1 MSEEQYLYLL
11 KNVLKNGEKRSDR
24 TNTGTLSLFAPEQ
37 FKFDLSH
44 SFPLFTTKR
53 VFFRG
58 IVEEL
63 LFFLRGDTDS
73 GLLSAK
79 NVHIWDQNSSREFL
93 DSVGLTHYKA
103 NLIGPMYGFQWRF
116 WGASYD
122 PLTGKPTNDGI
133 DQLANTLRLIKNDP
147 FSRRIIMSCWNVK
160 DLASGCLNPCHILVQ
175 FYVSKDG
182 VLHSHVY
189 QRSIDIMAGLPFNIA
204 SYAMLTQIIAHI
216 TDLKP
221 GFMTYSFGDV
231 HLYMNHIDAANIQIQ
246 RTPQEF
252 PELKIAKKPD
262 SQEIS
267 DLVKFC
273 EELCFD
279 DFILENYKPL
289 GKIPISFNA

>member
-1 MSEEQYLYLL
+1 MSEHQYLDLL
-11 KNVLKNGEKRSDR
+11 KNVLENGQKRSDR
-24 TNTGTLSLFAPEQ
+24 TNTGTLSLFAPDQ
-37 FKFDLSH
+37 FKFDLFE
-44 SFPLFTTKR
+44 SFPLFTTKK

-73 GLLSAK
+73 GSLSSK

-93 DSVGLTHYKA
+93 DNVGLTHYKT

-122 PLTGKPTNDGI
+122 PLTGKPTSDGI
-133 DQLANTLRLIKNDP
+133 DQLKTVINFIKTDP
-147 FSRRIIMSCWNVK
+147 FSRRIVMSCWNVK
-160 DLASGCLNPCHILVQ
+160 DLSAGCLNPCHILVQ
-175 FYVSKDG
+175 FYVSTDG
-182 VLHSHVY
+182 LLHSHVY

-221 GFMTYSFGDV
+221 GTMTYSFGDV
-231 HLYMNHIDAANIQIQ
+231 HLYLNHVDAATIQIQ
-246 RTPQEF
+246 RTPQQF
-252 PELKIAKKPD
+252 PQLKITKKPK
-262 SQEIS
+262 SQEIN

-273 EELCFD
+273 EELCYD
-279 DFILENYKPL
+279 DFVLENYNPL
-289 GKIPISFNA
+289 TRIPISFNA